1 MWENAPNAFITVRSS
16 KSLRPL
22 RALQTLT
29 TTERKKAKI
38 SNEDDFFIHKRRFFL
53 ILVLLSSFRRC
64 WSVFLFHH
72 SKKKKK
78 KFVRERET
86 WQQKK
91 ERDFRFSLKR
101 HTHTKITHHHTSQ
114 QEFFLLCDFQRHFS
128 ATPLFVSEIKRQK
141 KQRRQFLF
149 LLFETRFTRVSS
161 SIVNTISIF
170 IQRTTSGERFF
181 L

>member
-64 WSVFLFHH
+64 WSVLLFHR
-72 SKKKKK
+72 KKKKK
-78 KFVRERET
+78 KFCRERET

-101 HTHTKITHHHTSQ
+101 HTTQKSRIITHHHNRSS
-114 QEFFLLCDFQRHFS
+114 FFSAIQRHFS
-128 ATPLFVSEIKRQK
+128 ATPLFVSEIQRQK

>member
-64 WSVFLFHH
+64 WSVLLFHR
-72 SKKKKK
+72 KKKKK
-78 KFVRERET
+78 KFCRERET

-101 HTHTKITHHHTSQ
+101 HAQIKHASSHIITTGVLSSSAI
-114 QEFFLLCDFQRHFS
+114 FNDTFLRHHFS
-128 ATPLFVSEIKRQK
+128 FQSETTLSEEVVFVPSFRDAVY
-141 KQRRQFLF
+141 
-149 LLFETRFTRVSS
+149 TCS
-161 SIVNTISIF
+161 
-170 IQRTTSGERFF
+170 
-181 L
+181 